1 MKKKVG
7 KAMVVGAGISGIR
20 AALDLAE
27 FGYGVTLIDRA
38 PHIGGILGQLDYQF
52 PTDGCGMCKMLPLVD
67 RDASSQYCLRKG
79 LFHENIDIRLS
90 TELASVEG
98 EPGNFLVSLSQKP
111 SFVDSNLCNGCG
123 ECVKVCPVEVPD
135 AFNVGLSMRKA
146 IYLPVPHNIP
156 NTYVIDMTACTRCGE
171 CEPVCPTGAIQVSA
185 KGVKDFRILVV
196 DDELIVRD
204 SIKDWLEDEGF
215 AVDAAESGPDALKL
229 LSEQP
234 YHLMLTD
241 IKMPGMD
248 GVELLQKAKQDYPD
262 LCVVM
267 MTAYAT
273 VETAVEAMKIG
284 ALDYLL
290 KPFDIDS
297 IVSKVFKIFHD
308 LEAAKV
314 PPVEVGAL
322 VLCGGTDYF
331 DPAGGINTYGY
342 GLYPNVV
349 TSLGFERI
357 LSGTGPNQGRLVRP
371 HDGKPIKKVAWFQCV
386 GSRNIQLEADFCSSI
401 CCMHAVKEAL
411 VAKEKSGGELD
422 ATIFYMDMRTFGKSF
437 QRYRDQAENEHGVRF
452 KKGIIHSLIQDESSG
467 DLIATHVDITGAQSE
482 EVFDMVVLSVG
493 QRPASGMKT
502 FTDMFDIPLNQ
513 WGFIET
519 QPFAVTQTDHEGI
532 VLGGSFSGLKDI
544 NESVIQASAAALS
557 ASRVIHKSGGSLAP
571 EVASVAASTEVL
583 SESPRVMVA
592 VCTCGDTLSK
602 FFDQDQLVQSLE
614 ADPAVDQVVF
624 IEQTCTATGW
634 ENLAELA
641 EKQRPN
647 RILIGACLPY
657 VYARKIRELGQ
668 RLELEPALIEVVDIK
683 LIAQNSKLSAPT
695 PAEDEPAAINNE
707 LAAINNELT
716 SILKMGLAKVK
727 WVDPAPV
734 TKVEVVQQALVVGGG
749 ISGMTAA
756 LAIADHGFQV
766 NMVEQEKELGGNL
779 TWLTRTLEGNT
790 TGTILEEKLQQVE
803 KHPLI
808 QVHAESRVLSS
819 YGYVGH
825 FNSTIESKEKGDF
838 TLEHGV
844 TILATGGIEATTDSY
859 NYAASE
865 SIVTQKEFEQKKVD
879 NTIDPGQLET
889 VVMIQCV
896 DSREEPRNY
905 CSRIC
910 CASALK
916 NALYLKKE
924 NPDIDIYILYRD
936 VMTYGFAESYYTE
949 ARKAGIIFIP
959 YDLAEKP
966 EVSMADGKVQVTTL
980 EPFIERK
987 VQIEADLVVLATGV
1001 VPTLPKELAAA
1012 FDVTVDQDG
1021 FFEEAESKWRP
1032 VDALKDGIFACGLAN
1047 SPRNITESI
1056 ATAEAA
1062 AQRALRILTHE
1073 QLPAGKVV
1081 AEVRHS
1087 LCSLCERC
1095 IKTCPYGARFF
1106 DLELERVLVNAAMC
1120 QGCGSCATTCP
1131 NSASVVAGYFDQQMF
1146 DVIDS
1151 AIEGTA
1157 F

>member
-52 PTDGCGMCKMLPLVD
+52 PTDRCGMCKMLPLVD

-98 EPGNFLVSLSQKP
+98 EPGNFLVSLRQKP
-111 SFVDSNLCNGCG
+111 SFVDSNLCMGCG

-156 NTYVIDMTACTRCGE
+156 NTYAIDMSACSRCGE
-171 CEPVCPTGAIQVSA
+171 CEPVCPTGAIKVTA
-185 KGVKDFRILVV
+185 KAVKDFRILVV

-215 AVDAAESGPDALKL
+215 AVDTAESGPVALQL
-229 LSEQP
+229 LSKQL

-248 GVELLQKAKQDYPD
+248 GVEVLQKAKQDFPD

-290 KPFDIDS
+290 KPFEIDPL
-297 IVSKVFKIFHD
+297 VSKVLQIFHD

-314 PPVEVGAL
+314 PPLEVGAL

-331 DPAGGINTYGY
+331 DPAGGLNTYGY
-342 GLYPNVV
+342 GIFPNVV

-386 GSRNIQLEADFCSSI
+386 GSRDLQTEADFCSSV
-401 CCMHAVKEAL
+401 CCMHAIKEAL
-411 VAKEKSGGELD
+411 VAKEKSDGELE
-422 ATIFYMDMRTFGKSF
+422 ATIFYMDMRTFGKSY
-437 QRYRDQAENEHGVRF
+437 QRYRDQAETEHGVRF
-452 KKGIIHSLIQDESSG
+452 ERGRIHSLIEDESSG
-467 DLIATHVDITGAQSE
+467 DLIATHVDITGATKQE
-482 EVFDMVVLSVG
+482 AFDMVVLSVG
-493 QRPASGMKT
+493 QRPASGTNALTEML
-502 FTDMFDIPLNQ
+502 DIPLNP
-513 WGFIET
+513 WGFAET
-519 QPFAVTQTDHEGI
+519 LPFSLTRTENEGI
-532 VLGGSFSGLKDI
+532 LLGGSFAGLRDI
-544 NESVIQASAAALS
+544 SESVIEASAAASS
-557 ASRVIHKSGGSLAP
+557 ASRVIHSGGGSLAL
-571 EVASVAASTEVL
+571 EVSTEPPSTQAL
-583 SESPRVMVA
+583 GEIPRVMVA
-592 VCTCGDTLSK
+592 VCTCGDDLSK
-602 FFDQDQLVQSLE
+602 RFDQQQLAQSLK
-614 ADPAVDQVVF
+614 ADPVVDQVVF
-624 IEQTCTATGW
+624 LEQTCTATGW
-634 ENLAELA
+634 ETLIELA
-641 EKQRPN
+641 EQQKPN

-657 VYARKIRELGQ
+657 VYTRKVRELGQ
-668 RLELEPALIEVVDIK
+668 RMGLDPALIEVVDIK
-683 LIAQNSKLSAPT
+683 FIAQNSRTEA
-695 PAEDEPAAINNE
+695 DEPLAVNKE
-707 LAAINNELT
+707 LAAILE
-716 SILKMGLAKVK
+716 MGLAKVK
-727 WVDPAPV
+727 WADPAPV
-734 TKVEVVQQALVVGGG
+734 TKVKVSQQALVVGGG
-749 ISGMTAA
+749 IAGMTSA
-756 LAIADHGFQV
+756 LAIADHGYQV
-766 NMVEQEKELGGNL
+766 NLVEQETVLGGNL
-779 TWLTRTLEGNT
+779 NWLKRTLEGTPTN
-790 TGTILEEKLQQVE
+790 TILEETLQKVE

-808 QVHAESRVLSS
+808 QVHLESRVLSS
-819 YGYVGH
+819 YGHVGL
-825 FNSTIESKEKGDF
+825 FNTTIESKEEGPL
-838 TLEHGV
+838 TLEHGT
-844 TILATGGIEATTDSY
+844 TILATGGTEAATTAYNFDSGD
-859 NYAASE
+859 A
-865 SIVTQKEFEQKKVD
+865 IITQKNLEQKIDD
-879 NTIDPGQLET
+879 NTIDPGQLKS

-896 DSREEPRNY
+896 DSRQEPRNY

-916 NALYLKKE
+916 HALHLKE
-924 NPDIDIYILYRD
+924 QNPEIAVYILYRD
-936 VMTYGFAESYYTE
+936 IMTYGFAESYYTQ
-949 ARKAGIIFIP
+949 ARRAGIVFIQ
-959 YDLAEKP
+959 YDPDEKP
-966 EVSMADGKVQVTTL
+966 EVSTANGSIQVTTF
-980 EPFIERK
+980 EPVIGKK
-987 VQIEADLVVLATGV
+987 VRIDADLVVLATGV
-1001 VPTLPKELAAA
+1001 VPTLPRDLAEA
-1012 FDVTVDQDG
+1012 FGATLDTDG

-1032 VDALKDGIFACGLAN
+1032 VDALKEGIFACGLAN

-1062 AQRALRILTHE
+1062 SQRALRILAHE
-1073 QLPAGKVV
+1073 QMPTGKVV
-1081 AEVRHS
+1081 AEVRYS

-1095 IKTCPYGARFF
+1095 IDGCPYGARFV
-1106 DLELERVLVNAAMC
+1106 DLDLERVLVNAAMC
-1120 QGCGSCATTCP
+1120 QGCGSCATICP
-1131 NSASVVAGYFDQQMF
+1131 NSASVLAGFSDQQMF

-1151 AIEGTA
+1151 AFEGTA
-1157 F
+1157 

>member
-1 MKKKVG
+1 
-7 KAMVVGAGISGIR
+7 
-20 AALDLAE
+20 
-27 FGYGVTLIDRA
+27 
-38 PHIGGILGQLDYQF
+38 
-52 PTDGCGMCKMLPLVD
+52 
-67 RDASSQYCLRKG
+67 
-79 LFHENIDIRLS
+79 
-90 TELASVEG
+90 
-98 EPGNFLVSLSQKP
+98 
-111 SFVDSNLCNGCG
+111 
-123 ECVKVCPVEVPD
+123 
-135 AFNVGLSMRKA
+135 
-146 IYLPVPHNIP
+146 
-156 NTYVIDMTACTRCGE
+156 
-171 CEPVCPTGAIQVSA
+171 
-185 KGVKDFRILVV
+185 
-196 DDELIVRD
+196 
-204 SIKDWLEDEGF
+204 
-215 AVDAAESGPDALKL
+215 
-229 LSEQP
+229 
-234 YHLMLTD
+234 
-241 IKMPGMD
+241 
-248 GVELLQKAKQDYPD
+248 
-262 LCVVM
+262 
-267 MTAYAT
+267 
-273 VETAVEAMKIG
+273 
-284 ALDYLL
+284 LL

-297 IVSKVFKIFHD
+297 IVSKVLQIFHD
-308 LEAAKV
+308 LEAAQV
-314 PPVEVGAL
+314 PPLEVGAL

-331 DPAGGINTYGY
+331 DPADGTNTYGY

-371 HDGKPIKKVAWFQCV
+371 HDGKPIEKVAWFQCV
-386 GSRNIQLEADFCSSI
+386 GSRDLQTEAAFCSSV
-401 CCMHAVKEAL
+401 CCMHAIKEAL
-411 VAKEKSGGELD
+411 VAKEKSDKELD

-437 QRYRDQAENEHGVRF
+437 QRYRDQAETEHGVRF
-452 KKGIIHSLIQDESSG
+452 ERGRIHSLVQDESSG
-467 DLIATHVDITGAQSE
+467 DLIATHVDITGATRQE
-482 EVFDMVVLSVG
+482 TFDMVVLSVG
-493 QRPASGMKT
+493 QRPAPGTTAISEML
-502 FTDMFDIPLNQ
+502 DIPLNP
-513 WGFIET
+513 WGFGET
-519 QPFAVTQTDHEGI
+519 LPFSLTKTAKDGI
-532 VLGGSFSGLKDI
+532 FLGGSFTGLKDI
-544 NESVIQASAAALS
+544 GESVIQSSAAASS
-557 ASRVIHKSGGSLAP
+557 ASRVIHSAGGSLAL
-571 EVASVAASTEVL
+571 EVSSVPPSTEVL
-583 SESPRVMVA
+583 GEPPRVMVA
-592 VCTCGDTLSK
+592 VCTCGNDLSK
-602 FFDQDQLVQSLE
+602 HFNQEQLVQSLE

-624 IEQTCTATGW
+624 LEQTCTASGW
-634 ENLAELA
+634 ENLVELA

-683 LIAQNSKLSAPT
+683 LSVQNSKLSAQT
-695 PAEDEPAAINNE
+695 PSEDE
-707 LAAINNELT
+707 LAAINRELS

-727 WVDPAPV
+727 WADPAPV
-734 TKVEVVQQALVVGGG
+734 SKVEVVQQALVVGGG

-766 NMVEQEKELGGNL
+766 NLIEQEKVLGGNL
-779 TWLTRTLEGNT
+779 NWLTRTLEGNA
-790 TGTILEEKLQQVE
+790 TGNILEEKLQQVE

-808 QVHAESRVLSS
+808 QVHAESRVFSS

-825 FNSTIESKEKGDF
+825 FNSTIESKEEGDF

-844 TILATGGIEATTDSY
+844 TILATGGIEAATSSY
-859 NYAASE
+859 SYAASE

-879 NTIDPGQLET
+879 NSIDPGQLET

-896 DSREEPRNY
+896 DSRQEPRNY

-924 NPDIDIYILYRD
+924 NPDTAIYILYRD
-936 VMTYGFAESYYTE
+936 MMTYGFTESYYTE
-949 ARKAGIIFIP
+949 ARRAGIIFIP
-959 YDLAEKP
+959 YDLAAKP
-966 EVSMADGKVQVTTL
+966 EVSIADGKVQVTTF
-980 EPFIERK
+980 EPLIKRK

-1001 VPTLPKELAAA
+1001 VPTLPKELAEA
-1012 FDVTVDQDG
+1012 FYVTLDQDG

-1073 QLPAGKVV
+1073 QLPTGKVV
-1081 AEVRHS
+1081 AEVHHS

-1095 IKTCPYGARFF
+1095 IVTCPYGARFF

-1151 AIEGTA
+1151 ALEGTA